1 MKLFKSKNTETPS
14 VKPMANSGVLSKK
27 ARKDAI
33 EQLAKEGYSEKI
45 EPHEAKCPKC
55 GYEWTMGEEE
65 YEEDEE
71 SEDEE

>member
-1 MKLFKSKNTETPS
+1 MKLFKSKNTETTS

-33 EQLAKEGYSEKI
+33 EQLAKEGYSEEI

-55 GYEWTMGEEE
+55 GHEWVMGEED
-65 YEEDEE
+65 YEEDET
-71 SEDEE
+71 EDED